1 MFIRIFLSSPQTVH
15 HPNVIQLANDK
26 QAMVCIWHGC
36 YMAVKMI
43 HSAFQL
49 DFIVLAP
56 VLQCNLQ
63 DVDIF
68 VSGAV
73 DYFIQKS
80 VQRVIGPE

>member
-1 MFIRIFLSSPQTVH
+1 
-15 HPNVIQLANDK
+15 
-26 QAMVCIWHGC
+26 
-36 YMAVKMI
+36 MAVKMI